1 MHSAKRVTLVP
12 PDQSGSGNENLDMV
26 QTESEKNEKI
36 DKIKFKIYDKI
47 HRFIKVILKLA
58 KLDSYDDLLR
68 IKTKNGNYLD
78 KSNIVDLLTH
88 SMSAGKV
95 LHGEEEFIALLAR
108 SGVDPELILNENV
121 KSKLIGYSG
130 RMPANSVQKSEITQN
145 ILAESEPKNKRKRVI
160 TVNND
165 KEIELELSRPN
176 SFKRKIDLTDDNED
190 EMDLGLHNV
199 KKPKISN
206 QFDEDSVDDSL
217 ISPAKWRI

>member
-1 MHSAKRVTLVP
+1 MQSAKRVTLVP
-12 PDQSGSGNENLDMV
+12 PDQSGSGNEHLDVV

-108 SGVDPELILNENV
+108 SGVDQELILNENV

-145 ILAESEPKNKRKRVI
+145 ILAESESKNKRKRVI

-176 SFKRKIDLTDDNED
+176 SFKRKFDLTDDNED

>member
-1 MHSAKRVTLVP
+1 M
-12 PDQSGSGNENLDMV
+12 
-26 QTESEKNEKI
+26 
-36 DKIKFKIYDKI
+36 
-47 HRFIKVILKLA
+47 KLA

-68 IKTKNGNYLD
+68 IKTRNGNYLD

-130 RMPANSVQKSEITQN
+130 RTPTHSDQKSEITQN

-160 TVNND
+160 TVDND
-165 KEIELELSRPN
+165 KEIELEISRPN